1 MDITF
6 HDGESD
12 TTKCG
17 GFMKILFT
25 CFLAWL
31 VAQVTKV
38 LLSIVN
44 KEYTKDRLT
53 GTGGMPSSHSAT
65 VIALLTSVGIHEG
78 IHSTCFVITTIF
90 AFIVIYDALNLRYQ
104 CGLHAK
110 AINEIN
116 YQLNIKNE
124 LNEKLG
130 HTFNEV
136 LVGSIVGFI
145 VAMIVH

>member
-1 MDITF
+1 
-6 HDGESD
+6 
-12 TTKCG
+12 
-17 GFMKILFT
+17 MKILCT

-38 LLSIVN
+38 LLSIFN

-78 IHSTCFVITTIF
+78 IYSTYFVIVTIF

-116 YQLNIKNE
+116 HQLNIKNE

>member
-1 MDITF
+1 
-6 HDGESD
+6 
-12 TTKCG
+12 
-17 GFMKILFT
+17 MKILFA
-25 CFLAWL
+25 CFLAWF

-38 LLSIVN
+38 LLSLLN
-44 KEYTKDRLT
+44 REYTKDRLT

-65 VIALLTSVGIHEG
+65 VTSLLASVGIHEG
-78 IHSTCFVITTIF
+78 IHSTYFVITVIF

-116 YQLNIKNE
+116 RQLQIPTE

-136 LVGSIVGFI
+136 LVGIIVGMI
-145 VAMIVH
+145 VAVIVH

>member
-1 MDITF
+1 
-6 HDGESD
+6 
-12 TTKCG
+12 
-17 GFMKILFT
+17 MKILLT
-25 CFLAWL
+25 CLLAWF

-38 LLSIVN
+38 LLAILN

-65 VIALLTSVGIHEG
+65 VMSLLTSVGLQEG
-78 IHSTCFVITTIF
+78 ITSTYFVITAIF

-116 YQLNIKNE
+116 QKIGIEKE

-136 LVGSIVGFI
+136 LVGSLVGIFVSFI
-145 VAMIVH
+145 VH

>member
-1 MDITF
+1 
-6 HDGESD
+6 
-12 TTKCG
+12 
-17 GFMKILFT
+17 MKILFA
-25 CFLAWL
+25 CILSWFI
-31 VAQVTKV
+31 AQVTKV
-38 LLSIVN
+38 ILSILN

-65 VIALLTSVGIHEG
+65 VMALLTSVALHEG
-78 IHSTCFVITTIF
+78 LKSTYFVITCIF

-110 AINEIN
+110 YIN
-116 YQLNIKNE
+116 QLCHEKV

-136 LVGSIVGFI
+136 LVGCFLGIIVAFI
-145 VAMIVH
+145 VD